1 MRRAT
6 YVVLLLAFLI
16 AALFIAYR
24 LRQPEPASKAGMASM
39 AGIAAEADAWPR

>member
-6 YVVLLLAFLI
+6 YVVLLVTFLI

-24 LRQPEPASKAGMASM
+24 LRQPAGKAGMAGM
-39 AGIAAEADAWPR
+39 AMIAEGADAWP

>member
-24 LRQPEPASKAGMASM
+24 LRQPAPAYMAGMAGM
-39 AGIAAEADAWPR
+39 AIIAARADAWPK